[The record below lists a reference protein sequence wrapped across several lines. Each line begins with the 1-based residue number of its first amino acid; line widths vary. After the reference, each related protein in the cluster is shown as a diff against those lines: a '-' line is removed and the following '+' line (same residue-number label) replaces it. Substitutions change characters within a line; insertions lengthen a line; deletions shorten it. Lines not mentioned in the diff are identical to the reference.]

1 MVTSYET
8 AASEGVLPRGFCD
21 PAAERLRTVP
31 NVVTVVRTTV
41 ALVVGAVAVAD
52 HSLVLIIIGYACYW
66 SGDSLD
72 GFLARR
78 LRQETRIGAVADIG
92 ADRLCTIM
100 LGIAL
105 ITTVP
110 WTLLPVLIF
119 LGQFVLVDSVLSLGF
134 LHWRRL
140 LSPNY
145 FYLVDRTLWRLN
157 WSHPAKA
164 TNTSSVIIVTAI
176 SHSAIAGAVMAGSV
190 LVVKIISLARIYRV
204 GQRPL
209 TLPVPA
215 ATAG

>member
-8 AASEGVLPRGFCD
+8 AEPQGLLPRGLCGT
-21 PAAERLRTVP
+21 AAERLRTVP
-31 NVVTVVRTTV
+31 NVVTLIRTTI
-41 ALVVGAVAVAD
+41 ALAVGAVAVMD
-52 HSLVLIIIGYACYW
+52 HSLLLIIIGYACYW

-78 LRQETRIGAVADIG
+78 LRQETRIGAVADIT

-100 LGIAL
+100 LGVAL
-105 ITTVP
+105 IATVP
-110 WTLLPVLIF
+110 WTALPVLIF

-134 LHWRRL
+134 LHWRSL

-176 SHSAIAGAVMAGSV
+176 SHSAIAGAVMASSV

-204 GQRPL
+204 RHRPL
-209 TLPVPA
+209 SVPA
-215 ATAG
+215 PDPSVG